1 MTQTTLWLLPL
12 LAGAVLGLYN
22 ASRVGWRW
30 SWGTMLQLF
39 IVLVLATIGM
49 QVQKYDWIFAIAG
62 WLFLLSFTVFAR
74 MQMMA
79 MTQSLGLLRTDKAVS
94 SARILRVLMWG
105 PPGVFWLDL
114 IRMVD
119 AYAKRNIDLANQIYD
134 QWASTPIP
142 KSIANSLDAYAMLGL
157 LVTRDWER
165 VIQRYESAL
174 SRYKQDLDKQS
185 ANADAQK
192 NKNAK
197 LKFPSQIA
205 IPAVRAFNE
214 LGMTKQSMEAL
225 ELADLPSAG
234 YARDSL
240 DTIFLSYFA
249 LIGDCES
256 TNLIV
261 DGMKGRKAALPEFG
275 RSYWQGR
282 CQLASGNTSEAI
294 RYFEESLKKTPS
306 SDTTWR
312 ERTEAQVSYARSL
325 MERSNTGANE
335 SESRT
340 AALESSAIP
349 PSQSLNAKSQSAQ
362 ERSEASRVA
371 REIMF
376 RCTIV
381 ADVMGGKRNARMV
394 NALVLIIC
402 AIFGVTYLPRLSN
415 NESMYDI
422 YLYTYA
428 YGVLRDTIFHGEVW
442 RLITYQFLHGGISH
456 LVMNVVGLVWFGR
469 YVENIY
475 GSMRFLLIFLL
486 SGVLSGVLQMALI
499 PDLPVVGASGAVLGV
514 FGAGAAATIRLKYIL
529 PPAIR
534 TSELTWMGLMA
545 VTQILFD
552 QLVNYLFPSGNAGST
567 DAVRIAA
574 YAHLGGMLSGFVL
587 GWLMPIRRFIS
598 GGVIQVRTAQ
608 FPEIELPGA
617 GQNLKSIDEINASG
631 ESNKT

>member
-12 LAGAVLGLYN
+12 VAGAILGLIN
-22 ASRVGWRW
+22 AGRAGWRW
-30 SWGTMLQLF
+30 SWGTMLQLG
-39 IVLVLATIGM
+39 IVLIIGSLGL
-49 QVQKYDWIFAIAG
+49 QIPKYDWLFAIVG
-62 WLFLLSFTVFAR
+62 WIFLLSFTVFAR

-79 MTQSLGLLRTDKAVS
+79 MTQALGLLRTDKAVS
-94 SARILRVLMWG
+94 SAKMLRLLMWG

-119 AYAKRNIDLANQIYD
+119 AYAKRDLGLADQIYD
-134 QWASTPIP
+134 KWARTPLP
-142 KSIANSLDAYAMLGL
+142 KAIANSLDAYAMLGL
-157 LVTRDWER
+157 LVNRDWHG
-165 VIQRYESAL
+165 VIQRYESAMA
-174 SRYKQDLDKQS
+174 RYKQDLEKQG
-185 ANADAQK
+185 AAPENAKDAK
-192 NKNAK
+192 NKVR
-197 LKFPSQIA
+197 FPSQIA
-205 IPAVRAFNE
+205 IPAVRAYNE
-214 LGMTKQSMEAL
+214 LGMTKESMEAL
-225 ELADLPSAG
+225 ELADLPSSG

-249 LIGDCES
+249 LIGDCQT
-256 TNLIV
+256 TNSVV
-261 DGMKGRKAALPEFG
+261 DGMKLRKSSLPDFG
-275 RSYWQGR
+275 RMYWQGR
-282 CQLASGNTSEAI
+282 CQLSSGNVPEAI
-294 RYFEESLKKTPS
+294 RYFEESLSKTPAT
-306 SDTTWR
+306 DKTWR
-312 ERTEAQVSYARSL
+312 ERTEVQLAHAR
-325 MERSNTGANE
+325 MELQQA
-335 SESRT
+335 
-340 AALESSAIP
+340 
-349 PSQSLNAKSQSAQ
+349 SAQ
-362 ERSEASRVA
+362 NPNAEQDSHAEIRAEASRIA

-381 ADVMGGKRNARMV
+381 ADVMGGKKNARAV

-428 YGVLRDTIFHGEVW
+428 YGVLRDTVFQGEFW

-475 GSMRFLLIFLL
+475 GPVRFLLIFLL

-514 FGAGAAATIRLKYIL
+514 FGAGAAATIRLKHIL
-529 PPAIR
+529 PPAVR
-534 TSELTWMGLMA
+534 TSELTWMGVMA

-567 DAVRIAA
+567 EAVRIAA
-574 YAHLGGMLSGFVL
+574 YAHLGGMLSGFFL

-598 GGVIQVRTAQ
+598 GGVIQMRTAQ
-608 FPEIELPGA
+608 FPEILLPGQSSGDQA
-617 GQNLKSIDEINASG
+617 SQTSI
-631 ESNKT
+631 KTDVRDDVK